1 MPNLTPLI
9 PIATNLINHEEVNSV
24 NARELHIALE
34 LKKDFSHWIKNQI
47 NRAEL
52 VENVDYLTHALK
64 GVGGKFDKIDYI
76 LTLDSAKHIAM
87 MSQSKKAK
95 EVRNYFIEVEKEYI
109 ASLKQKA
116 LNSNAPISLG
126 LSLTDELLNR
136 NDYFLACGIIPMKL
150 TVNEIRVLSTLI
162 KLQNDA
168 SQKYLIV
175 TDAHIAKGAS
185 LPHKSVTNTL
195 SRLDEKG
202 VVKKMHKRNHQGL
215 MERRIFISE
224 RLLAELNFE
233 PKSQSTNVAPP
244 PSLPKIITPSE
255 PTQNIAELENMINRT
270 ITKAIAPLREEIE
283 ELRRAGRKAQN
294 KESRIKAL
302 NHAIHMAKQ
311 QMIDEPHL
319 TKECLETINN
329 GLIHLEYLET
339 HA

>member
-1 MPNLTPLI
+1 MLNLTPLI
-9 PIATNLINHEEVNSV
+9 PIARNLINHEEVNSV

-64 GVGGKFDKIDYI
+64 GVGGKFDKTEYI

-95 EVRNYFIEVEKEYI
+95 EVRNYFIGVEKEYI

-116 LNSNAPISLG
+116 LSHNTPISLG
-126 LSLTDELLNR
+126 SSLTDELLNR
-136 NDYFLACGIIPMKL
+136 NDYFLACGIISTKL

-202 VVKKMHKRNHQGL
+202 VIKKMHKRNPQGL
-215 MERRIFISE
+215 MERRISILE
-224 RLLAELNFE
+224 RLLAELNLE
-233 PKSQSTNVAPP
+233 
-244 PSLPKIITPSE
+244 PKIIE
-255 PTQNIAELENMINRT
+255 VAQNMAEFEEMINRT
-270 ITKAIAPLREEIE
+270 VTKAIAPLREEIE
-283 ELRRAGRKAQN
+283 KLRRVGRKVQN

-302 NHAIHMAKQ
+302 NHAIYMAKQ
-311 QMIDEPHL
+311 QMIAQPET
-319 TKECLETINN
+319 TKANLKNVQN
-329 GLIHLEYLET
+329 GLDYLDYLKT
-339 HA
+339 HAL